1 MKKIVLLSLFAL
13 CLPLLVMAQSNNDDL
28 YFVPSKEKKQEAK
41 KTPVKKEP
49 EKKVV
54 TTNIYTSPGTTVV
67 VQDRK
72 GNKRDM
78 RDVDEYNRRYD
89 AKDNEFAMEDDTLY
103 VKEKAVSDPEG
114 EWVNGFNGSQDDY
127 EYAERIIRFRNPRFA
142 VSISSPLYWDI
153 VYGTLMVPD
162 GAGDGAGLHLIMLG
176 VAIIP
181 VIGVAIGV
189 VTGAAGMAA
198 ATGDTIITI
207 IPDGVAEVAG
217 QEDTILIPAVV
228 RLL

>member
-1 MKKIVLLSLFAL
+1 
-13 CLPLLVMAQSNNDDL
+13 
-28 YFVPSKEKKQEAK
+28 
-41 KTPVKKEP
+41 
-49 EKKVV
+49 
-54 TTNIYTSPGTTVV
+54 
-67 VQDRK
+67 
-72 GNKRDM
+72 
-78 RDVDEYNRRYD
+78 
-89 AKDNEFAMEDDTLY
+89 MEDDTLY

-153 VYGTLMVPD
+153 VYGTNSWDWNINIPIPGMFIQTVSMLMHSRHLPTAYGGIGVTTLMVPD

-207 IPDGVAEVAG
+207 IPDGVAEDIIGRVI
-217 QEDTILIPAVV
+217 ILIPTAVLMV
-228 RLL
+228 LLVLAPLPE

>member
-103 VKEKAVSDPEG
+103 VKEKQIQRS
-114 EWVNGFNGSQDDY
+114 NNKLS
-127 EYAERIIRFRNPRFA
+127 
-142 VSISSPLYWDI
+142 SIKLNASVFKS
-153 VYGTLMVPD
+153 
-162 GAGDGAGLHLIMLG
+162 
-176 VAIIP
+176 
-181 VIGVAIGV
+181 
-189 VTGAAGMAA
+189 
-198 ATGDTIITI
+198 
-207 IPDGVAEVAG
+207 
-217 QEDTILIPAVV
+217 
-228 RLL
+228 LLNEQPQ

>member
-1 MKKIVLLSLFAL
+1 
-13 CLPLLVMAQSNNDDL
+13 
-28 YFVPSKEKKQEAK
+28 
-41 KTPVKKEP
+41 
-49 EKKVV
+49 
-54 TTNIYTSPGTTVV
+54 
-67 VQDRK
+67 
-72 GNKRDM
+72 M

-103 VKEKAVSDPEG
+103 VKEKAVSDPDG

-153 VYGTLMVPD
+153 VYGTNSGIGMFIQTVSMLMHSRHLPTAYGGIGVTTLMVPD

-207 IPDGVAEVAG
+207 IPDGVAEDIIGRVI
-217 QEDTILIPAVV
+217 ILIPTAVLMV
-228 RLL
+228 LLVLAPLPE

>member
-1 MKKIVLLSLFAL
+1 MEPIPGIGMFIQTVSMLMHSRH
-13 CLPLLVMAQSNNDDL
+13 LPTA
-28 YFVPSKEKKQEAK
+28 YGGIG
-41 KTPVKKEP
+41 
-49 EKKVV
+49 V
-54 TTNIYTSPGTTVV
+54 T
-67 VQDRK
+67 
-72 GNKRDM
+72 
-78 RDVDEYNRRYD
+78 
-89 AKDNEFAMEDDTLY
+89 
-103 VKEKAVSDPEG
+103 
-114 EWVNGFNGSQDDY
+114 
-127 EYAERIIRFRNPRFA
+127 
-142 VSISSPLYWDI
+142 
-153 VYGTLMVPD
+153 TLMVPD
-162 GAGDGAGLHLIMLG
+162 GAGAGLHLIMLG